1 MNRICFNRGKNI
13 CLGYVAALL
22 LCMLVSGCD
31 KMEAQEYIPQAPDYS
46 DSTFWYTEENDKT
59 GKMPTCFILYL
70 LGKKT
75 GRTRM
80 EQRFIMRMFTTRSI
94 GMT

>member
-46 DSTFWYTEENDKT
+46 DSTFWYTEEMIRLEK
-59 GKMPTCFILYL
+59 CRRVLYCIY
-70 LGKKT
+70 LGKRLE
-75 GRTRM
+75 GR
-80 EQRFIMRMFTTRSI
+80 EWNNGSLCGCLQQEAS
-94 GMT
+94 G